1 MCEADRRRRGLDQ
14 EGNLLLSFTSSQGIQ
29 QKDLGNFS
37 LVPTHARKRSD
48 EEDNSSLSTL
58 SRDQEE
64 DEEGNVVPSSLQSS
78 AFKKVFCKDFFSST
92 K

>member
-14 EGNLLLSFTSSQGIQ
+14 EGNLLLSFTSSQGIL

-37 LVPTHARKRSD
+37 LVATHARRSD
-48 EEDNSSLSTL
+48 EEDNCSLRTL